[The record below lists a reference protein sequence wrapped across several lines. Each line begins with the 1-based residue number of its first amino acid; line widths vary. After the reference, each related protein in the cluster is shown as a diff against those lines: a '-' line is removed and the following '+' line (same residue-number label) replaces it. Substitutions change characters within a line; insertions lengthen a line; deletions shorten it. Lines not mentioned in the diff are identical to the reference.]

1 MMSPRRN
8 PILDVRGLRK
18 SFATTEVLKG
28 IDLAVE
34 PQELVFIIGPSGVG
48 KSTFLRCLN
57 RLEEPAGGSIFVD
70 GVDLLH
76 PKTDINAMRRRIGM
90 VFQAFNLYP
99 HMTALGNVTLALR
112 KVAGKSR
119 ADADRLGRAA
129 LERVGLADRAN
140 HTPGQLSGGQQQR
153 VAIARSIALEPR
165 VMLFDEPTSALDPE
179 LVGSGLEVMRSLRES
194 GMTMIVVSH
203 EMGFARNAADRVVF
217 MDDGLIVEQ
226 GPPAAIFETPTQ
238 ERTRAFIGQIQRH

>member
-1 MMSPRRN
+1 MDK
-8 PILDVRGLRK
+8 PIVDARGIHKHFGALH
-18 SFATTEVLKG
+18 VLKG
-28 IDLAVE
+28 VDLRVAE
-34 PQELVFIIGPSGVG
+34 RELVFVIGPSGSG
-48 KSTFLRCLN
+48 KSTLLRCLN
-57 RLEEPAGGSIFVD
+57 RLEEPSSGSVVVD
-70 GVDLLH
+70 GIDMLD
-76 PKTDINAMRRRIGM
+76 PRTDINHARQRIGM
-90 VFQAFNLYP
+90 VFQSFNLYP

-119 ADADRLGRAA
+119 AGAEELGRAA
-129 LERVGLADRAN
+129 LERVGLGDRAG

-179 LVGSGLEVMRSLRES
+179 LVGSVLEVMRSLRES

-217 MDDGLIVEQ
+217 MDEGAIVEQ
-226 GPPAAIFETPTQ
+226 GPPAAIFEHPAH